1 MGEANNE
8 HEKTKMAI
16 TSNRPATREGDT
28 VRRAKATGDARA
40 KESAPNR
47 RPHFRGDED
56 AILRGAERVVGDPT
70 MVRVECLHRTQK
82 VLRKAGFLNPR
93 PFYRYLVRIEE
104 KGGRLCVAR

>member
-1 MGEANNE
+1 
-8 HEKTKMAI
+8 
-16 TSNRPATREGDT
+16 
-28 VRRAKATGDARA
+28 
-40 KESAPNR
+40 
-47 RPHFRGDED
+47 
-56 AILRGAERVVGDPT
+56 